1 MKNIVIIDNDRK
13 QVEDISICLSMRWP
27 KAKFYSTGVYGR
39 GIKMVKDE
47 APDITI
53 INMELP
59 GNDIYQTIREIRSI
73 SKEPL
78 IAISGN
84 HDEKELIKA
93 INCGADSF
101 LPKPFSQITLMALAN
116 NLMRRRGG
124 LSSTKTD

>member
-47 APDITI
+47 AQDITI

-84 HDEKELIKA
+84 HDEKELIKEIA
-93 INCGADSF
+93 AMIS
-101 LPKPFSQITLMALAN
+101 KALEKQLTAVPILSCL
-116 NLMRRRGG
+116 NLSAR
-124 LSSTKTD
+124 